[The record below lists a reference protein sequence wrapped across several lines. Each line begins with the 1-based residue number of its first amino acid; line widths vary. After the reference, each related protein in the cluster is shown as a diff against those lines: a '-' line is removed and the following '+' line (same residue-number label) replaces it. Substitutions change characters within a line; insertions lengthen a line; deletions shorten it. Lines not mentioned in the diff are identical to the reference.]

1 MKKIKIAIVL
11 LFSLFVMGCS
21 SVDKKENINGKTFV
35 ELQVQED
42 KDILFGKKDSLGAV
56 NRRVYTFNAFADRT
70 VLKPTIRAYSYYT
83 PQFVQDRI
91 YYFFENFSEIK
102 TAGNLV
108 LQGRIPETLETIF
121 RFGINSTVGLL
132 GTFDVASK
140 MGFPKYSETLG
151 NTLAYYGVGDGA
163 YLVVPLLGPTTI
175 RDISGLGIESYGIN
189 KLDPYDPIHIDVGSI
204 YFTVL
209 FGLETKKNAGIYFG
223 ESDYVFEYEYM
234 QYLSKKLREYNLEK
248 IKHTRKKVF

>member
-1 MKKIKIAIVL
+1 MKNLKLATVI
-11 LFSLFVMGCS
+11 LFSSFLMGCS
-21 SVDKKENINGKTFV
+21 SVAPKEKVNEKNFV
-35 ELQVQED
+35 EIQVQED
-42 KDILFGKKDSLGAV
+42 KDILFGKSDSLGPL
-56 NRRVYTFNAFADRT
+56 NRRIYKFNALADRT
-70 VLKPTIRAYSYYT
+70 VIEPTIRTYDYYT

-108 LQGRIPETLETIF
+108 LQGRIPETLETVF
-121 RFGINSTVGLL
+121 RFGINSSIGLL

-151 NTLAYYGVGDGA
+151 NTLAYYGVGEGFYIVA
-163 YLVVPLLGPTTI
+163 PFLGPTTI
-175 RDISGLGIESYGIN
+175 RDISGFGIESYGIN
-189 KLDPYDPIHIDVGSI
+189 KLDPYDSIHIDVGSI
-204 YFTVL
+204 YFSTI
-209 FGLETKKNAGIYFG
+209 FGLQTKKNAGIYFG
-223 ESDYVFEYEYM
+223 ESDYIFEYEYI